1 MTWASIILAVL
12 TLVNKLLDIGQ
23 QNKWIKAGEDKQIA
37 SSSAAILQKTAFAKE
52 TLNEITKLKD
62 TEVDDLLRRLEPGGG

>member
-37 SSSAAILQKTAFAKE
+37 ASSAAILQKTTFAKE
-52 TLNEITKLKD
+52 TLSEITKLKD
-62 TEVDDLLRRLEPGGG
+62 TEVDDLLRRLEPGGR